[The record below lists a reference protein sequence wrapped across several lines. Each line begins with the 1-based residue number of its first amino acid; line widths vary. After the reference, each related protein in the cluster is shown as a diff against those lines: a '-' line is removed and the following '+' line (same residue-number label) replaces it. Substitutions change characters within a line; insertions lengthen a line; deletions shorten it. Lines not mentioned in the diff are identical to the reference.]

1 MNNITFLHTIYVNY
15 QQRAVFDGS
24 LEGLRTELGKLG
36 LNASDLEN
44 QVMFGEAVSEEIAE
58 YLFDMDAMACYVLE
72 CDVQGIDE
80 MGVYLHLPEMED
92 EPTPVYAELS
102 FPGDAAQECV
112 NRVMAKMGAGA

>member
-80 MGVYLHLPEMED
+80 MGVYLHPPEMED
-92 EPTPVYAELS
+92 ESTPVYAKLS
-102 FPGDAAQECV
+102 FPGDAARECG